1 MGGSNREI
9 NIWEKQLTEKAESP
23 SPSGSPVTNSMRAE
37 NRPQSSDRRGSA
49 VLCCAH
55 FYEGA
60 LGWNQNFLVHAFPCS
75 CSWLS
80 PLPSLGMPFL
90 NRLSL
95 FLFLTVPLIQ
105 PFFREHEN
113 LETSGSALQAQI
125 LSYHKTTVIQVLS
138 LTSVVIAVCDTTT
151 SKIRVTVTI
160 QKNSLLNHTY
170 LSYVN
175 EWKCGHNL
183 WESALSTTWLLGI
196 QLESLDWATSGLTHW
211 PILPVSPPT
220 QFCLLDSPVPS
231 YREL

>member
-23 SPSGSPVTNSMRAE
+23 SPSGSPVTNSMWAE
-37 NRPQSSDRRGSA
+37 NKPQSSDRRGRA

-55 FYEGA
+55 VYEGA
-60 LGWNQNFLVHAFPCS
+60 LGWNQNFLVHAFPCSCS

-113 LETSGSALQAQI
+113 LETLGSALQAQI

-138 LTSVVIAVCDTTT
+138 LTSVVMAVRDTTT
-151 SKIRVTVTI
+151 SEIRVTVTI
-160 QKNSLLNHTY
+160 RKNSLLNHTY

-175 EWKCGHNL
+175 VHMSGNVGTTCGSRFSLPHGSLGSNL
-183 WESALSTTWLLGI
+183 S
-196 QLESLDWATSGLTHW
+196 H
-211 PILPVSPPT
+211 
-220 QFCLLDSPVPS
+220 
-231 YREL
+231 